1 MARRTGAPDPF
12 EQGPCSLLPATMR
25 SDPELV
31 TSTQTVPHRHETALG
46 QVAVALDLS
55 PNADRAVPVG
65 AALARQAGVPLEFV
79 VVGSPGM
86 DPEVDYSELRRRVA
100 LAGVEPLLIRLR
112 DENAAGR
119 LCEFGAE
126 DERVLC
132 LSSHGRGSVAA
143 AVLGSVSRYVAEN
156 AEHPTVLVGPK
167 ARVDAPR
174 FDTIVVGVD
183 PAYPNDA
190 LLDTAAGWAKALGA
204 QVHLVA
210 VEEPVNWMLAGTEPV
225 GHRLEGVLNEDAA
238 RVGAR
243 GLEVRTTVIHV
254 GRPATALVDVTH
266 RDGQCLLFVSTG
278 HRNALSA
285 VTARVVHMAP
295 VPVIVASAEWDGQR

>member
-1 MARRTGAPDPF
+1 M
-12 EQGPCSLLPATMR
+12 S
-25 SDPELV
+25 SDAGVV
-31 TSTQTVPHRHETALG
+31 TSTQTVSHRPETALG

-55 PNADRAVPVG
+55 LNADRAVPVG
-65 AALARQAGVPLEFV
+65 AALARQADVPLELV
-79 VVGSPGM
+79 VVRSPGM
-86 DPEVDYSELRRRVA
+86 DPEVDFTELRQRVA
-100 LAGVEPLLIRLR
+100 LAGLEPFLVVLR
-112 DENAAGR
+112 DDDPAGR

-132 LSSHGRGSVAA
+132 LSAHGRGSLTSAI
-143 AVLGSVSRYVAEN
+143 LGSVSRQVAEN

-183 PAYPNDA
+183 PAYPNDT
-190 LLDTAAGWAKALGA
+190 LLDTAGGWAKVLGA
-204 QVHLVA
+204 RVHLVA
-210 VEEPVNWMLAGTEPV
+210 VEEAVNWMLAGTEPI
-225 GHRLEGVLNEDAA
+225 GHRLERVLNEDAA
-238 RVGAR
+238 RIAAR

-266 RDGQCLLFVSTG
+266 RDGQCLLLVSTG
-278 HRNALSA
+278 HRSALSA

-295 VPVIVASAEWDGQR
+295 VPVIVASAD

>member
-1 MARRTGAPDPF
+1 
-12 EQGPCSLLPATMR
+12 
-25 SDPELV
+25 
-31 TSTQTVPHRHETALG
+31 
-46 QVAVALDLS
+46 
-55 PNADRAVPVG
+55 
-65 AALARQAGVPLEFV
+65 LARQARVPLELV

-86 DPEVDYSELRRRVA
+86 DPEVEYIELRQRVA
-100 LAGVEPLLIRLR
+100 LAGVEPLLIVLR
-112 DENAAGR
+112 DDDPAGR

-132 LSSHGRGSVAA
+132 LSARGRGSVAS

-156 AEHPTVLVGPK
+156 AVHPTVLVGPK

-174 FDTIVVGVD
+174 FDAIVVGVD

-190 LLDTAAGWAKALGA
+190 LLDTAGGWAKMLGA

-225 GHRLEGVLNEDAA
+225 GHRLERVLNEDAA
-238 RVGAR
+238 RIAAR
-243 GLEVRTTVIHV
+243 RLEVRTTVIHV
-254 GRPATALVDVTH
+254 GRPATALVDVAR

-285 VTARVVHMAP
+285 VTARVVHTAP
-295 VPVIVASAEWDGQR
+295 VPVIVSSAE